1 MPLSIY
7 SPTANPTATHTFSAR
22 HWLSFCTL
30 IQSCFY
36 MVYLRVSLPFGE
48 LVQREARVRDLI
60 ENESMKRVEGY
71 LFCGGHSCPLGPD
84 KGEP

>member
-1 MPLSIY
+1 
-7 SPTANPTATHTFSAR
+7 
-22 HWLSFCTL
+22 
-30 IQSCFY
+30 

-48 LVQREARVRDLI
+48 LVQREARVRDLT